1 MSAPLRV
8 LYVTS
13 ECAPW
18 IKTGG
23 LADVSAALPPALEAC
38 GVDVRILMPLYAS
51 VRPQLTHAAVRA
63 QLPANG
69 PRPAASLVEAPLPSG
84 TPAWLLDAAEL
95 YERDGGPYVDAT
107 GRDWPDNARRFA
119 ALART
124 AADIARGVDGL
135 DWVPDVVHAHDWQAG
150 LAPAYVHFDGTR
162 AATMTT
168 IHNLAFQGIF
178 PADTLRMV
186 GLPPESWSIDG
197 VEYYG
202 QLSFLK
208 AGLYYA
214 DAITTVSPT
223 YAEEIRREP
232 LGMGLQGLLAARRD
246 ALTGILNGIDTAT
259 WDPARDA
266 ALPRAFDASH
276 PQGKATSKRALQ
288 ARAGLPQEADVPLLA
303 MVSRLTEQK
312 GVDLVLALAEQ
323 LRQTP
328 LQLVVLG
335 TGDRLFE
342 EALLELAEAQPL
354 RVSVRIGFDEAY
366 AHLIEGGADIF
377 LMPSRFEPCGMNQM
391 YSQRYGTIPVVHGT
405 GGLRDSVIDCA
416 PETLADKSASGFVF
430 DTPTLPA
437 FAEAVQRALTAYAD
451 RRLWRA
457 LQKNGMARDFSW
469 AASARKYAD
478 LYGSLAAREA
488 PRPDPA

>member
-1 MSAPLRV
+1 MPPPLRV
-8 LYVTS
+8 LFVTS

-23 LADVSAALPPALEAC
+23 LADVSAALPPALESC
-38 GVDVRILMPLYAS
+38 GADVRVLMPLYDA
-51 VRPQLTHAAVRA
+51 VRPQLTHAATRA
-63 QLPANG
+63 ALPANG
-69 PRPAASLVEAPLPSG
+69 PRPPATLVESPLPSG
-84 TPAWLLDAAEL
+84 TPAWLLEAAEL
-95 YERDGGPYVDAT
+95 YDRDGGPYVDAA

-124 AADIARGVDGL
+124 AADIARGVDELG
-135 DWVPDVVHAHDWQAG
+135 WVPDVIHANDWQGG
-150 LAPAYVHFDGTR
+150 LAPAYVRFDGTR
-162 AATMTT
+162 AATVMT

-178 PADTLRMV
+178 PADTLHLAS
-186 GLPPESWSIDG
+186 LPPQSWSMEG

-202 QLSFLK
+202 QFSFLK

-223 YAEEIRREP
+223 YAEEIQREP
-232 LGMGLQGLLAARRD
+232 LGMGLQGLLASRRD
-246 ALTGILNGIDTAT
+246 ALTGILNGIDTAA
-259 WDPARDA
+259 WDPARDP
-266 ALPRAFDASH
+266 ALPRAYDAAH

-288 ARAGLPQEADVPLLA
+288 TRAGLPQDPDVPILA

-312 GVDLVLALAEQ
+312 GVDLVLGLAEQ

-335 TGDRLFE
+335 TGERLFE
-342 EALLELAEAQPL
+342 QALLQLAEAQPL

-366 AHLIEGGADIF
+366 AHLIEAGADVF

-405 GGLRDSVIDCA
+405 GGLRDSVVDCA
-416 PETLADKSASGFVF
+416 PETLAARTASGFVF

-437 FAEAVQRALTAYAD
+437 FLEAVRRALTAYGD

-457 LQKNGMARDFSW
+457 LQKNGMTRDFSW
-469 AASARKYAD
+469 SESARRYVEIYAA
-478 LYGSLAAREA
+478 LAGR
-488 PRPDPA
+488 

>member
-1 MSAPLRV
+1 MPPALRV
-8 LYVTS
+8 LFVTS

-38 GVDVRILMPLYAS
+38 GIDVRVLMPLYGA
-51 VRPQLTHAAVRA
+51 VRPHLAHAAVRA
-63 QLPANG
+63 RLPANG
-69 PRPAASLVEAPLPSG
+69 PRPAADLIEAPLPSG
-84 TPAWLLDAAEL
+84 TPAWLLEAPEL

-124 AADIARGVDGL
+124 AADIAQGIDGL
-135 DWVPDVVHAHDWQAG
+135 DWVPDVIHAHDWQAG
-150 LAPAYVHFDGTR
+150 LAPAYVRFDGTR
-162 AATMTT
+162 VPTVMT
-168 IHNLAFQGIF
+168 IHNLAFQGMF
-178 PADTLRMV
+178 PADTLRQV

-197 VEYYG
+197 VEYFG
-202 QLSFLK
+202 HLSFMK
-208 AGLYYA
+208 AGLFYA

-223 YAEEIRREP
+223 YAEEIQREP
-232 LGMGLQGLLAARRD
+232 LGMGLQGLLAGRRD
-246 ALTGILNGIDTAT
+246 VLTGILNGIDTT
-259 WDPARDA
+259 VWDPARDA
-266 ALPRAFDASH
+266 ALPRAFDATH

-288 ARAGLPQEADVPLLA
+288 ARAGLPQEPDVPLLA

-312 GVDLVLALAEQ
+312 GVDLVLGVAEQ

-335 TGDRLFE
+335 SGDRLFE
-342 EALLELAEAQPL
+342 QALLQLAEAQPL

-366 AHLIEGGADIF
+366 AHLIEGGADAF

-391 YSQRYGTIPVVHGT
+391 YSQRYGTIPVVHAT
-405 GGLRDSVIDCA
+405 GGLRDSVVDCA

-430 DTPTLPA
+430 DTPTVPA
-437 FAEAVQRALTAYAD
+437 FTDAVRRALTAYAD
-451 RRLWRA
+451 RRLWRT

-469 AASARKYAD
+469 GASARKYLEIFAA
-478 LYGSLAAREA
+478 LAAR
-488 PRPDPA
+488 